1 MTWEQIENVKAQ
13 AKKEALEEANSLMVL
28 LPILVLRDQFG
39 FGEKRLERFVD
50 GLGELYSDIESK
62 KLNIDDIAHVV
73 EEETGFRV
81 KKGI

>member
-28 LPILVLRDQFG
+28 LPILILRDQFG

-50 GLGELYSDIESK
+50 GLGGLYNDIESK
-62 KLNIDDIAHVV
+62 RLSIDDIAHVV
-73 EEETGFRV
+73 EEETGFRI
-81 KKGI
+81 KMGT

>member
-28 LPILVLRDQFG
+28 LPILILRDQFG

-50 GLGELYSDIESK
+50 GLGELYMDIESK
-62 KLNIDDIAHVV
+62 RLSIDDIANTV
-73 EEETGFRV
+73 EKETGLRV
-81 KKGI
+81 KRGS

>member
-13 AKKEALEEANSLMVL
+13 AKKEALEEANNLMVL
-28 LPILVLRDQFG
+28 LPILILRDQFG

-73 EEETGFRV
+73 EEETGLRI
-81 KKGI
+81 KMGT